1 MSQATCGGAD
11 QIALALGPRGWEEGE
26 EGTDGHSLGCMARQ
40 SQQELHS
47 KDISKRQTNKSKQ
60 NAQCISLAMD
70 CSHSFPLIELT
81 DRHVGCP
88 T

>member
-11 QIALALGPRGWEEGE
+11 QIALALGPSRWEEGE

-47 KDISKRQTNKSKQ
+47 KDI
-60 NAQCISLAMD
+60 
-70 CSHSFPLIELT
+70 
-81 DRHVGCP
+81 
-88 T
+88 